1 MDDLKELLANNR
13 RWASAL
19 TKSDPGF
26 FARLARGQQP
36 RYLWIGCADSRVPGD
51 DIVDLPPGELF
62 VHRNIANL
70 VIPTDMNCMS
80 VLQYAVDVLQV
91 PHIILC
97 GHYRCGGIHAA
108 LERQSFGLIDTW
120 LLVIKDLYQR
130 HRKELEAIDDP
141 EARLDRL
148 CELNVHQQVANICA
162 TTIVQDAWSRGQ
174 PLAVHG
180 WIYNLEDGLLK
191 DLNLCITG
199 PGAIEPA
206 YRVE

>member
-1 MDDLKELLANNR
+1 MCGNLPSNHRLKSNWRQGSKVR
-13 RWASAL
+13 R
-19 TKSDPGF
+19 DY
-26 FARLARGQQP
+26 RYQQ
-36 RYLWIGCADSRVPGD
+36 RR
-51 DIVDLPPGELF
+51 
-62 VHRNIANL
+62 
-70 VIPTDMNCMS
+70 
-80 VLQYAVDVLQV
+80 
-91 PHIILC
+91 
-97 GHYRCGGIHAA
+97 
-108 LERQSFGLIDTW
+108 IDTW

>member
-70 VIPTDMNCMS
+70 VIHTDMNCMS

-108 LERQSFGLIDTW
+108 LERQSSGLIDTW
-120 LLVIKDLYQR
+120 LLAIKDLYQR

-174 PLAVHG
+174 SLAVHG
-180 WIYNLEDGLLK
+180 WIYNLADGLLE